1 MANNFEKALP
11 DQDWDDILG
20 ISDEFSDEEKLVQ
33 KTAYEYSSKELFP
46 RVKEAFKK
54 EIFDQSIIQE
64 LGKLGLIAPTIPAK
78 YEGAELNHVCW
89 LLHRAVRHES

>member
-33 KTAYEYSSKELFP
+33 KTAHEYSSKEFGSC
-46 RVKEAFKK
+46 VKSNPE
-54 EIFDQSIIQE
+54 
-64 LGKLGLIAPTIPAK
+64 
-78 YEGAELNHVCW
+78 
-89 LLHRAVRHES
+89 

>member
-33 KTAYEYSSKELFP
+33 KTAYELS
-46 RVKEAFKK
+46 
-54 EIFDQSIIQE
+54 
-64 LGKLGLIAPTIPAK
+64 LIHI
-78 YEGAELNHVCW
+78 
-89 LLHRAVRHES
+89 